1 MERLKEDLFRKGG
14 EETDWQ
20 LILNEGLR
28 LEDHVWYEAA
38 ESGDP
43 IPRRGSAKVLG
54 SVECWNTGAMM
65 PGGDLKVKP

>member
-43 IPRRGSAKVLG
+43 KKRVSESFGIGRVLEIPVL
-54 SVECWNTGAMM
+54 
-65 PGGDLKVKP
+65 